1 MLKTHDLK
9 TARLLKLA
17 DYIERGTGE
26 FNMRNWCHC
35 VAGHVARML
44 GHPMMASDSSIK
56 EIAADWLDLEPF
68 EAMQL
73 FCPVEPPSALSVQ
86 IGARNTIRSD
96 ITRGEAARC
105 LRHYAITGDID
116 WEKACG

>member
-1 MLKTHDLK
+1 MLKTPDLK

-26 FNMRNWCHC
+26 FDMRNWCHC
-35 VAGHVARML
+35 IAGQVAQLLGYTQPWNTRHVQ
-44 GHPMMASDSSIK
+44 
-56 EIAADWLDLEPF
+56 EAAGEWLELKTY
-68 EAMQL
+68 EALQL
-73 FCPVEPPSALSVQ
+73 FCPTDTSPLSIAIGSPSP
-86 IGARNTIRSD
+86 IREV
-96 ITRGEAARC
+96 TRSQAARC